1 MLLKHSYLKENVKLF
16 MIFEIDSTCK
26 FKKKNLVQ
34 QVFTTSAIGAML
46 NNRGK
51 HDLWFV
57 LVCRG
62 DAS

>member
-1 MLLKHSYLKENVKLF
+1 